1 MNIRTLCAAS
11 ILAASTSIASA
22 EPVPENFTY
31 QGVLEVDGDLVQTD
45 ADFIVRLYDT
55 SGVVDTSIR
64 LGIPVNNGRFMLDL
78 GFDPD
83 NFDGT
88 GYELEFLVRSPAGV
102 GSYETLGD
110 RQPLSTVPYT
120 YHANTA
126 DSLLVP
132 SVIESGDEGIL
143 LTLNQAD
150 TFFEHSALRVTWGSV
165 VSIFSTF
172 LDRAMEVES
181 DTAPVGILSR
191 ARQFPFAGILDD
203 TAAGSNTAAVLG
215 EVRFDAPASS
225 RALWALNSQSG
236 NHAELGTENYAGL
249 FTGDV
254 RISGDVTQ
262 QYAFGSYD
270 LATPIAYGYISSA
283 GAVSSGTPNFSCIW
297 NASTQV
303 YEIEIDDESYFF
315 NDYVTV
321 VTVNGSNVQAR
332 VSSAGGRM
340 LVYLERISDQTRTTG
355 NFQFVTFKPD
365 GAAAVAGF
373 ARPAMQPLHP
383 SVPDDQDITRVAA
396 PAPRTP
402 IIEETITKSPL
413 ESAGK

>member
-88 GYELEFLVRSPAGV
+88 EYEIEFLVRSPAGV

-132 SVIESGDEGIL
+132 SVVESGSEGIL
-143 LTLNQAD
+143 LTLNQTD
-150 TFFEHSALRVTWGSV
+150 TFFEHAALRVTWDSV
-165 VSIFSTF
+165 VSIFAPF
-172 LDRAMEVES
+172 LNRAMEVES
-181 DTAPVGILSR
+181 DTAPIGILSR
-191 ARQFPFAGILDD
+191 ASQFPFAGILDD

-225 RALWALNSQSG
+225 RAIWALNSQSG

-254 RISGDVTQ
+254 RITGDVTQ

-270 LATPIAYGYISSA
+270 LATPIAYGYISGS
-283 GAVSSGTPNFSCIW
+283 GAVASGTPNFSCTW
-297 NASTQV
+297 NAGSDR
-303 YEIEIDDESYFF
+303 YEIEIDNESYFF

-321 VTVNGSNVQAR
+321 VTVNANNVQAR
-332 VSSAGGRM
+332 VSSSGGRM
-340 LVYLERISDQTRTTG
+340 LVYLERISDQSRTTG
-355 NFQFVTFKPD
+355 NFQFVTYKPD

-383 SVPDDQDITRVAA
+383 SVPDDQDIARVAV
-396 PAPRTP
+396 PAPRIP
-402 IIEETITKSPL
+402 IFEETITKSPL